1 MLGGQM
7 VDRYEALRGQAL
19 KRDGRSAG
27 LTLFVSHGM
36 ATWIE
41 AWKDYMPRTVDH
53 VPANR
58 PSVEIESPI
67 GIQGDLV
74 TALANLAQSFRRRE
88 AR

>member
-1 MLGGQM
+1 M
-7 VDRYEALRGQAL
+7 VDRYEALRSQAL

-58 PSVEIESPI
+58 PCVGSEVPL

-74 TALANLAQSFRRRE
+74 AALANLAQNFRRRG